1 MQYREPA
8 PTARH
13 PALPPAGAQDSG
25 RGARIP
31 FSLIGVKGR
40 RSRAMRRDRTRFLP
54 ITAAG
59 AAAVTIL
66 AACGSGGGGG
76 SSSSTPS
83 NKKPITIGVSV
94 SLTGDFSADG
104 QAFQRGYNLW
114 ASDVNKA
121 GGILGRQV
129 KFIYLDDKSD
139 PTQGSTSDQQLISTD
154 HVDMLFGPFSSLITG
169 PTATVAARYGYA
181 MIEGAGGAPA
191 VFDTPANKAKH
202 NVFDVSYPIV
212 SQFDVL
218 TQWIKSLPAG
228 QKPTTAA
235 YPVVDNPFTIPPVE
249 RSKAVLEADG
259 IKTVYSKVIPAETP
273 NFKSVADQVAASGAQ
288 IVLLGSVD
296 VPTVDAF
303 MTAFQQQ
310 HYNPKIMA
318 ATAGPDQGAA
328 FLKAVGKD
336 NATGIMTPNGWFGGY
351 DNAQSKKM
359 VQEYI
364 AKYGGTPSDINSDVA
379 EGYGVGQVA
388 AQAVHATGGTDQ
400 AKIIKY
406 LHSGVTLSS
415 VQGPVQFNS
424 LGMNI
429 KPVVFVFQWQSGN
442 YAQVL
447 PEGAPGSVP

>member
-1 MQYREPA
+1 MKP
-8 PTARH
+8 H
-13 PALPPAGAQDSG
+13 
-25 RGARIP
+25 
-31 FSLIGVKGR
+31 
-40 RSRAMRRDRTRFLP
+40 RARFLS
-54 ITAAG
+54 IAAATAA
-59 AAAVTIL
+59 AAIIL
-66 AACGSGGGGG
+66 AACSSGGTSTSSASP
-76 SSSSTPS
+76 SSS
-83 NKKPITIGVSV
+83 KPMVIGASV

-104 QAFQRGYNLW
+104 LAFQRGYNLW

-121 GGILGRQV
+121 GGLMGRQV
-129 KFIYLDDKSD
+129 KMIYLDDKSD
-139 PTQGSTSDQQLISTD
+139 PTQGSTNVQQLINTN

-191 VFDTPANKAKH
+191 VFNTPSNQAKH

-218 TQWIKSLPAG
+218 TNWIKSLPPG

-249 RSKAVLEADG
+249 RSKAILEADG

-296 VPTVDAF
+296 VPTVSAF
-303 MTAFQQQ
+303 MKAFQQQ
-310 HYNPKIMA
+310 HYNPKILA

-328 FLKAVGKD
+328 FIKAVGKA
-336 NATGIMTPNGWFGGY
+336 NATGVMTANGWFGGY

-364 AKYGGTPSDINSDVA
+364 AQFGGTPSDINSDVA

-388 AQAVHATGGTDQ
+388 AQAVKATGGTNQ
-400 AKIIKY
+400 AKIIQY

-415 VQGPVQFNS
+415 VQGPVKFDS
-424 LGMNI
+424 LGMNTE
-429 KPVVFVFQWQSGN
+429 PVVFMFQWQDGN

-447 PEGAPGSVP
+447 PVGAPGSVQILFPKPNWPS

>member
-1 MQYREPA
+1 MR
-8 PTARH
+8 RH
-13 PALPPAGAQDSG
+13 P
-25 RGARIP
+25 
-31 FSLIGVKGR
+31 
-40 RSRAMRRDRTRFLP
+40 TRFLP
-54 ITAAG
+54 IIAAG

-83 NKKPITIGVSV
+83 TKKPITIGVSV

-139 PTQGSTSDQQLISTD
+139 PTQGSTNVQQLISAD

-169 PTATVAARYGYA
+169 PTASVAARYGYA

-191 VFDTPANKAKH
+191 VFNTPSNKARH

-212 SQFDVL
+212 DQYDPL
-218 TQWIKSLPAG
+218 TNWIKSLPAG
-228 QKPTTAA
+228 QRPTTAA
-235 YPVVDNPFTIPPVE
+235 YPIVNNPFTIPPEQRAQGQLQAAGV
-249 RSKAVLEADG
+249 
-259 IKTVYSKVIPAETP
+259 KTVYSKVLPAELP
-273 NFKSVADQVAASGAQ
+273 NATSDANQVAASGAQ
-288 IVLLGSVD
+288 AVLLGSVD
-296 VPTVDAF
+296 VPTVAAF
-303 MTAFQQQ
+303 MKAFQQQ
-310 HYNPKIMA
+310 HYNPKILA

-328 FLKAVGKD
+328 FLKAVGKA
-336 NATGIMTPNGWFGGY
+336 NATGVMTANGWYGVY
-351 DNAQSKKM
+351 DNPQSKKM

-379 EGYGVGQVA
+379 EGYSVGQVA
-388 AQAVHATGGTDQ
+388 AQAIHATGGTDQ
-400 AKIIKY
+400 AKIINY
-406 LHSGVTLSS
+406 LHGGATLSS
-415 VQGPVQFNS
+415 VQGPVQFDS
-424 LGMNI
+424 LGMNT
-429 KPVVFVFQWQSGN
+429 KPVIFVFQWQNGN

-447 PEGAPGSVP
+447 PADAAGSGTIQFPKPNWAG

>member
-1 MQYREPA
+1 MRP
-8 PTARH
+8 H
-13 PALPPAGAQDSG
+13 
-25 RGARIP
+25 
-31 FSLIGVKGR
+31 
-40 RSRAMRRDRTRFLP
+40 RARFLP
-54 ITAAG
+54 IAAVTAA
-59 AAAVTIL
+59 AATIL
-66 AACGSGGGGG
+66 AACSSGG
-76 SSSSTPS
+76 SSSSSSSSASSS
-83 NKKPITIGVSV
+83 NSKPIVIGASV

-114 ASDVNKA
+114 ASDVNAA
-121 GGILGRQV
+121 GGLLGRKV
-129 KFIYLDDKSD
+129 KMIYLDDKSD
-139 PTQGSTSDQQLISTD
+139 PTQGSTNVQQLISTD
-154 HVDMLFGPFSSLITG
+154 HVDLLFGPFSSLITA
-169 PTATVAARYGYA
+169 PTSTVAARYGYA

-191 VFDTPANKAKH
+191 VFNTPSNQAKH

-218 TQWIKSLPAG
+218 TNWITSLPAG

-235 YPVVDNPFTIPPVE
+235 YPVVDNPFTIPPVD
-249 RSKAVLEADG
+249 RSKAVLEKDG
-259 IKTVYSKVIPAETP
+259 IKTVYSKVIPAEAP
-273 NFKSVADQVAASGAQ
+273 NFKSIADQVAASHAQ

-303 MTAFQQQ
+303 MTAFRQQ

-336 NATGIMTPNGWFGGY
+336 NATGIMTANGWFGGY

-364 AKYGGTPSDINSDVA
+364 AKYGGTPSEINSDVA

-388 AQAVHATGGTDQ
+388 AQAVRATGGTDQ
-400 AKIIKY
+400 AKIINY

-429 KPVVFVFQWQSGN
+429 KPVVFMFQWQSGN

-447 PEGAPGSVP
+447 PTGAPGSVPILYPKPNWPG

>member
-1 MQYREPA
+1 MKP
-8 PTARH
+8 H
-13 PALPPAGAQDSG
+13 
-25 RGARIP
+25 
-31 FSLIGVKGR
+31 
-40 RSRAMRRDRTRFLP
+40 RARFLS
-54 ITAAG
+54 IAAATAA
-59 AAAVTIL
+59 AAIIL
-66 AACGSGGGGG
+66 AACSSGGTSTSSASP
-76 SSSSTPS
+76 SSS
-83 NKKPITIGVSV
+83 KPMVIGASV

-121 GGILGRQV
+121 GGLMGRQV
-129 KFIYLDDKSD
+129 KMIYLDDKSD
-139 PTQGSTSDQQLISTD
+139 PTQGSTNVQQLINTN

-191 VFDTPANKAKH
+191 VFNTPSNQAKH

-218 TQWIKSLPAG
+218 TNWIKSLPPG

-235 YPVVDNPFTIPPVE
+235 YPVVDNPFTIPPIE
-249 RSKAVLEADG
+249 RSKAVLAADG

-296 VPTVDAF
+296 VPTVSAF
-303 MTAFQQQ
+303 MKAFQQQ
-310 HYNPKIMA
+310 HYNPKILA

-328 FLKAVGKD
+328 FIKAVGKA
-336 NATGIMTPNGWFGGY
+336 NATGVMTANGWFGGY

-364 AKYGGTPSDINSDVA
+364 AQFGGTPSDINSDVA

-388 AQAVHATGGTDQ
+388 AQAVKATGGTNQ
-400 AKIIKY
+400 AKIIQY

-415 VQGPVQFNS
+415 VQGPVKFDS
-424 LGMNI
+424 LGMNTE
-429 KPVVFVFQWQSGN
+429 PVVFMFQWQDGN

-447 PEGAPGSVP
+447 PVGAPGSVQILFPKPNWPS

>member
-1 MQYREPA
+1 MKF
-8 PTARH
+8 H
-13 PALPPAGAQDSG
+13 H
-25 RGARIP
+25 
-31 FSLIGVKGR
+31 
-40 RSRAMRRDRTRFLP
+40 RTRFLP

-66 AACGSGGGGG
+66 AACSSG
-76 SSSSTPS
+76 SSSSSGSSQS

-139 PTQGSTSDQQLISTD
+139 PTQGSTNVQQLISSD

-191 VFDTPANKAKH
+191 VFDTPSNKARH

-212 SQFDVL
+212 DQYDPL
-218 TQWIKSLPAG
+218 TAWIKSLPAG
-228 QKPTTAA
+228 QRPTTAA
-235 YPVVDNPFTIPPVE
+235 YPIVDNPFTIPPE
-249 RSKAVLEADG
+249 QRARGQLEAVG
-259 IKTVYSKVIPAETP
+259 VKTVYSKVLPEELP
-273 NFKSVADQVAASGAQ
+273 NATSDANQVAASGAQ
-288 IVLLGSVD
+288 AVLLGSVD
-296 VPTVDAF
+296 VPTVAAF
-303 MTAFQQQ
+303 MKAFQQQ
-310 HYNPKIMA
+310 HYNPKILA

-328 FLKAVGKD
+328 FLKAVGKA
-336 NATGIMTPNGWFGGY
+336 NATGVMTANGWYGGY
-351 DNAQSKKM
+351 DNPQSKKM

-379 EGYGVGQVA
+379 EGYSVGQVA
-388 AQAVHATGGTDQ
+388 AQAIHATGGTNQ
-400 AKIIKY
+400 AKIIQY
-406 LHSGVTLSS
+406 LHSPVTLSS
-415 VQGPVQFNS
+415 VQGPVEFNS
-424 LGMNI
+424 LGMNT
-429 KPVVFVFQWQSGN
+429 KPVIFVFQWQNGN

-447 PEGAPGSVP
+447 PANAAGSGNIQFPKPNWAG